1 VEAVTPVEDPNLRSR
16 LERLLELY
24 LKDNRVAWDMQ
35 SDGSFIQRQ
44 PDEGEDVRNS
54 QLQLIQQWSQGVLQS

>member
-1 VEAVTPVEDPNLRSR
+1 
-16 LERLLELY
+16 
-24 LKDNRVAWDMQ
+24 MQ